1 MLYLR
6 SGEISSL
13 AAQTIQKYKEYIGVD
28 WELFKVNPITLAEM
42 WGLDVKF
49 VDLGEDSD
57 IMGFTAFN
65 DMDITLTDAN
75 QSDITLELSGRT
87 IVINEALT
95 RGCAGRLNFTI
106 AHEIAHHIIDIVCG
120 ANYSVKFRLLPHFEK
135 ANNRYSLDY
144 DEYMANQLAA
154 ALLMFGVSKSA
165 LAIRLQKKGLLG
177 EYIFAGYESLLDI
190 FPDTAA

>member
-6 SGEISSL
+6 SDEISSL
-13 AAQTIQKYKEYIGVD
+13 AAQTIQKYREYIGVD

-75 QSDITLELSGRT
+75 QSNITLELSSRT

-95 RGCAGRLNFTI
+95 RGCTGRLNFMRSPIILSTSFAAPIILSSSDCSRILKKPII
-106 AHEIAHHIIDIVCG
+106 AIPSIMMSTWRI
-120 ANYSVKFRLLPHFEK
+120 
-135 ANNRYSLDY
+135 SL
-144 DEYMANQLAA
+144 
-154 ALLMFGVSKSA
+154 
-165 LAIRLQKKGLLG
+165 RRRC
-177 EYIFAGYESLLDI
+177 
-190 FPDTAA
+190 

>member
-75 QSDITLELSGRT
+75 QSD
-87 IVINEALT
+87 AP
-95 RGCAGRLNFTI
+95 
-106 AHEIAHHIIDIVCG
+106 IIPSSSDCSRILRKPTT
-120 ANYSVKFRLLPHFEK
+120 AIPSIMMSTWRI
-135 ANNRYSLDY
+135 SL
-144 DEYMANQLAA
+144 
-154 ALLMFGVSKSA
+154 
-165 LAIRLQKKGLLG
+165 RRRC
-177 EYIFAGYESLLDI
+177 
-190 FPDTAA
+190 

>member
-106 AHEIAHHIIDIVCG
+106 AHEIAHHITIILSTSFAAPIIPSSSDCSRILRKPTT
-120 ANYSVKFRLLPHFEK
+120 AIPSIMMSTWRI
-135 ANNRYSLDY
+135 SL
-144 DEYMANQLAA
+144 
-154 ALLMFGVSKSA
+154 
-165 LAIRLQKKGLLG
+165 RRRC
-177 EYIFAGYESLLDI
+177 
-190 FPDTAA
+190 

>member
-6 SGEISSL
+6 SD
-13 AAQTIQKYKEYIGVD
+13 KEYIGVD

-106 AHEIAHHIIDIVCG
+106 AHEIAHHITPNIQRK
-120 ANYSVKFRLLPHFEK
+120 ANRRLL
-135 ANNRYSLDY
+135 
-144 DEYMANQLAA
+144 QLH
-154 ALLMFGVSKSA
+154 
-165 LAIRLQKKGLLG
+165 QWQ
-177 EYIFAGYESLLDI
+177 
-190 FPDTAA
+190 

>member
-6 SGEISSL
+6 SDEISSL
-13 AAQTIQKYKEYIGVD
+13 AAQTIQKYREYIGVD

-87 IVINEALT
+87 IVINEALH
-95 RGCAGRLNFTI
+95 RHRLRRQL
-106 AHEIAHHIIDIVCG
+106 
-120 ANYSVKFRLLPHFEK
+120 FR
-135 ANNRYSLDY
+135 
-144 DEYMANQLAA
+144 Q
-154 ALLMFGVSKSA
+154 V
-165 LAIRLQKKGLLG
+165 Q
-177 EYIFAGYESLLDI
+177 
-190 FPDTAA
+190 TAPAF